1 MGCNQWIFQYGL
13 QSCLLLMGMV
23 RAAEA
28 VTSAVVSH
36 ASEDDEQT
44 LWCNKFLCVF
54 SKISKFLASDYKRQ
68 SGGHCD

>member
-1 MGCNQWIFQYGL
+1 
-13 QSCLLLMGMV
+13 MGMV

-54 SKISKFLASDYKRQ
+54 SKITKFLASDYKRQ